1 MKKRIV
7 SFLLVLAL
15 TLPLLSAAA
24 AERVMVSRQSLR
36 VDGKVVVCQKYNI
49 DDRNYFMLRDLAM
62 LLKGTGSRFSVSWD
76 EETRCVAV
84 VTGEDYAPDGSE
96 LDLSQ
101 GDQSETAVRSSQS
114 IYINGELRTDLTVY
128 NIGDHNF
135 FQLKELGA
143 ALGFFVDYD
152 QPTNTAVVI
161 SRAFSQPTP
170 WLVQEETELGAEAFG
185 ERTEQYRCS
194 TYDAEGRLLMSTG
207 GFAGNEYESF
217 ESRSY
222 DELGRPVKEV
232 RGSRNKETGEPGV
245 QTVTTWEYDR
255 WGNLAKET
263 VDEGEGSTETTYTYD
278 DRGALVRK
286 WQGDSGYEYVYDEA
300 GKLIRVT
307 YSLWDGITFIKE
319 YAYDEGGHLLL
330 ERELDPE
337 GVERASTA
345 YTWEGDLCASVL
357 SAIGSYEAATDYT
370 YDASGNLSR
379 KEENYSGMTAV
390 TTYAYDAS
398 GRMLRWEWRC
408 GEESQGSSYEY
419 DEAGNLLRETF
430 TTSADPIASAARHQ
444 PAYTAE
450 YAYDGEGLLIRKKLI
465 ENGTDITETWITYDR
480 AAGKMTTLIEHSRV
494 TESAQEDRE

>member
-36 VDGKVVVCQKYNI
+36 VDGKVIACQKYNI

-62 LLKGTGSRFSVSWD
+62 LLKGTGSRFSVRWD
-76 EETRCVAV
+76 EETRCVSV
-84 VTGEDYAPDGSE
+84 VTGEDYTPDGSE

-101 GDQSETAVRSSQS
+101 GDQSETAVRSSQA
-114 IYINGELRTDLTVY
+114 IYIDGELRTDLTVY
-128 NIGDHNF
+128 NIGDHNY

-161 SRAFSQPTP
+161 SRAFTRPTP

-194 TYDAEGRLLMSTG
+194 SYDPEGRLLTSTS
-207 GFAGNEYESF
+207 GFAGNEYEWA

-232 RGSRNKETGEPGV
+232 RGSRNKETGEPGL

-263 VDEGEGSTETTYTYD
+263 VDEGEGPSETVYTYD

-286 WQGDSGYEYVYDEA
+286 WQGDSGYEYAYDEA
-300 GKLIRVT
+300 GNLSRET
-307 YSLWDGITFIKE
+307 CAFRDGIAFIKE
-319 YAYDEGGHLLL
+319 YAYDEAGHLLL

-337 GVERASTA
+337 GGEHSSTA
-345 YTWEGDLCASVL
+345 YTWEGDLCVRVL
-357 SAIGSYEAATDYT
+357 SAIGSYEAATDYA
-370 YDASGNLSR
+370 YDEAGNLCR

-390 TTYAYDAS
+390 TTYAYDAA

-408 GEESQGSSYEY
+408 GEESQASSYEY
-419 DEAGNLLRETF
+419 DEAGNLLRETH
-430 TTSADPIASAARHQ
+430 TTSADPLASAARHQ
-444 PAYTAE
+444 PAYTLE
-450 YAYDGEGLLIRKKLI
+450 YAYDGDGLLIRKKLI
-465 ENGTDITETWITYDR
+465 ENGTEITETRITYDR

-494 TESAQEDRE
+494 TESAQEDGE